1 MVSEQELLNAI
12 DTYGDMVKRLCVV
25 YLKNEA
31 DSEDIFQSVFLKYY
45 QTNKNFQ
52 SAEHLKAWLIRV
64 TINACKDHLRDFFN
78 SHKVGLDEVIEKPV
92 LEDPLNKEVF
102 EAVLSLE
109 KKYREVIYLYY
120 YEGYKADE
128 ISKLLHKNTN
138 TIYSLLSRAR
148 EKLKILL
155 GGEEID

>member
-1 MVSEQELLNAI
+1 M
-12 DTYGDMVKRLCVV
+12 
-25 YLKNEA
+25 
-31 DSEDIFQSVFLKYY
+31 
-45 QTNKNFQ
+45 
-52 SAEHLKAWLIRV
+52 
-64 TINACKDHLRDFFN
+64 
-78 SHKVGLDEVIEKPV
+78 
-92 LEDPLNKEVF
+92 VF